1 MSIGGAALGKRTLV
15 VDDFATMRRV
25 VRGMLRE
32 MGFDDALEAADG
44 AAALEC
50 LRAATPPIDLVITD
64 IGMPTMNGFDLLA
77 AMKKVDRLRRT
88 PVLMLTAEARRDDIV
103 RCMKGGAA
111 DYLVKPFGR
120 AVLEA
125 KLRRAVPGFFAEE
138 VAEAAAGTGP

>member
-1 MSIGGAALGKRTLV
+1 MGSRRFLV

-32 MGFDDALEAADG
+32 IGFDAVEEAPDGAVALER
-44 AAALEC
+44 
-50 LRAATPPIDLVITD
+50 LRAAAPPFDLVITD

-77 AMKKVDRLRRT
+77 AMKKDDLLRRT

-103 RCMKGGAA
+103 RCMRGGAA

-120 AVLEA
+120 DVLEA
-125 KLRRAVPGFFAEE
+125 KLRRAAPGFF
-138 VAEAAAGTGP
+138 VAEDAVAAG